1 MKIHSVFTARVFE
14 VVLSIPYGH
23 VTTYGA
29 VAAMAFSPRAARAVG
44 QALRSAQWEP
54 DAIPWHRVINAK
66 GGISFRGDIAR
77 ATLQRQRLVEEGV
90 LFDARGL
97 IDLTRFAWWGD

>member
-1 MKIHSVFTARVFE
+1 MKMRTVFTARVFE
-14 VVLSIPYGH
+14 VVRAIPYGR

-29 VAAMAFSPRAARAVG
+29 VAAMAHSPRAARAVG
-44 QALRSAQWEP
+44 QALRSGQWGP
-54 DAIPWHRVINAK
+54 DTIPWHRVINAK
-66 GGISFRGDIAR
+66 GGISCRGDIAR
-77 ATLQRQRLVEEGV
+77 ATLQRQRLVGEGV